1 MKKPSIVLFV
11 ALLVVAV
18 GAFAQNPPETNPSN
32 SGNPNTHKFPVQG
45 WVGPG
50 GGGGQNLVYHT
61 GGTVIRNANVVMIF
75 WGPTFAVVNSA
86 DNAYATE
93 LRNFRNQF
101 GTTGEYNTITQY
113 YGEDPVS
120 GYGN

>member
-50 GGGGQNLVYHT
+50 GGGGQNLVYHS
-61 GGTVIRNANVVMIF
+61 GGSVIRNAHVVMIF
-75 WGPTFAVVNSA
+75 WGPSFGPTGA
-86 DNAYATE
+86 DNAYAAQ
-93 LRNFRNQF
+93 LQLFRNQF
-101 GTTGEYNTITQY
+101 GLTGE
-113 YGEDPVS
+113 
-120 GYGN
+120 